1 MSIFIYIL
9 WTMKLIH
16 NIKSRR
22 HYVNSL
28 NVLHFWII
36 LTSWYWKG
44 RKCRIISQLVHTT
57 LLDLLCIFLVFC
69 FVYLLFLCVFF
80 LYFFSFFFSFC
91 LSIWFCA
98 FLFSCSSI
106 VHVKELLTSNYF
118 HLINILVSLPL
129 VCFYY
134 PIMIHIKF
142 YLITDAFKLFV
153 CLFFIL
159 FYSTYKQ
166 AIIWISS
173 LHRFILY
180 DRVIMRN
187 SLMKNLQILI
197 LIIVGCKIIPKSIQ
211 I

>member
-1 MSIFIYIL
+1 MSIGNLKLYIL
-9 WTMKLIH
+9 WTLKLIH

-44 RKCRIISQLVHTT
+44 RKCKIISQLVHTT
-57 LLDLLCIFLVFC
+57 LLDLLCIFPVFC

-80 LYFFSFFFSFC
+80 CIFFRFFFF
-91 LSIWFCA
+91 LLVNVILR

-106 VHVKELLTSNYF
+106 VHVKELLTSNNF
-118 HLINILVSLPL
+118 HMINIFVSLPL

-153 CLFFIL
+153 CLFF
-159 FYSTYKQ
+159 
-166 AIIWISS
+166 
-173 LHRFILY
+173 
-180 DRVIMRN
+180 N
-187 SLMKNLQILI
+187 SLLFHI
-197 LIIVGCKIIPKSIQ
+197 
-211 I
+211 

>member
-1 MSIFIYIL
+1 MSIGNLKLYIL
-9 WTMKLIH
+9 WTLKLNH

-44 RKCRIISQLVHTT
+44 RKCKIISQLVHTT
-57 LLDLLCIFLVFC
+57 LLDLLCLFLVFLIC
-69 FVYLLFLCVFF
+69 LFVVFVCVF
-80 LYFFSFFFSFC
+80 LYFFSFFFSF
-91 LSIWFCA
+91 LLVNLILR

-106 VHVKELLTSNYF
+106 VHVKELLTSNKF
-118 HLINILVSLPL
+118 HLINIFVSLPL

-153 CLFFIL
+153 CLFF
-159 FYSTYKQ
+159 
-166 AIIWISS
+166 
-173 LHRFILY
+173 
-180 DRVIMRN
+180 N
-187 SLMKNLQILI
+187 SLLFHI
-197 LIIVGCKIIPKSIQ
+197 
-211 I
+211 